1 MKTIKTMI
9 NAMASRWRNRVP
21 PREKRAPGR
30 MKFVPTV
37 VHNSPNLGDRFERW
51 SSQLFAEACCY

>member
-21 PREKRAPGR
+21 PQEKQAAGTDEDCPHSGATPAVQLRGR
-30 MKFVPTV
+30 DA
-37 VHNSPNLGDRFERW
+37 LGH
-51 SSQLFAEACCY
+51 